1 MEQHLQF
8 PVVRQPRE
16 NSPDFGGNYVSD
28 GTAVVVSPPLSP
40 LSPIIVPG
48 TPGTPLSPIIVPGT
62 PGTPLS
68 PIIVP
73 PATPLS
79 PIIVLGTPETPS
91 LPRQNVVTETPR
103 TPGTIPRQ
111 LLYPESPP
119 RQEGGIGRHKYTFVS
134 KRRKSKSKSRSKSK
148 SNKHKVQKKKT
159 RRNRLLRRIS

>member
-1 MEQHLQF
+1 MEQQPPNRLQF
-8 PVVRQPRE
+8 PVVRPPRE
-16 NSPDFGGNYVSD
+16 NSPDFGTGGNYVSD

-48 TPGTPLSPIIVPGT
+48 TPETPLSPIIVPGT
-62 PGTPLS
+62 PS
-68 PIIVP
+68 
-73 PATPLS
+73 S
-79 PIIVLGTPETPS
+79 
-91 LPRQNVVTETPR
+91 PRQNVVPETPR

-111 LLYPESPP
+111 LLYTESPP